1 MNQKLNQTINPY
13 LIITALCICIGFG
26 TLSAFWK
33 RDATAVQT
41 RQASERINLALR
53 RTTHLLLKLS
63 GDSTSKIAPVKQT
76 DDNTYLVRLEYPFNY
91 DSLPTFLQSSFDFY
105 DITEKYD
112 VAVRSCS
119 YAELVL
125 GYSSVDFQQN
135 KNVPCVGRTRP
146 EGCLNFSVTL
156 RDPSVFLLN
165 DKKMAFFPY
174 FWLFLGGLFTLTM
187 GAMVYFFYP
196 VPKQKQAVSQDVFPN
211 IPQDSAP
218 STRTNPLEKTAEAHL
233 IYVGQ
238 TVFDTRKQTLL
249 IGQTVQKLTFQE
261 AQLLQLFCEH
271 KNDLLERDFIL
282 KTVWGDDGVLITR
295 SVDVFVSRLR
305 KLLKADESLKIVNV
319 HNRGYRFET
328 ADDLVLHKEAPQ

>member
-33 RDATAVQT
+33 PTAIPDATAVQT

-53 RTTHLLLKLS
+53 RTTHLLLKLA
-63 GDSTSKIAPVKQT
+63 GDSTSKIVPVKQT
-76 DDNTYLVRLEYPFNY
+76 DDNAYLVRLEYPFNY

-105 DITEKYD
+105 DIKEKYD

-125 GYSSVDFQQN
+125 GYSSADFQQN
-135 KNVPCVGRTRP
+135 QTVPCVGRTRP
-146 EGCLNFSVTL
+146 EGCLNFSVTF

-165 DKKMAFFPY
+165 DKKMVFSPY
-174 FWLFLGGLFTLTM
+174 FWLCLGGLFTLVM
-187 GAMVYFFYP
+187 GAMAYFFYP
-196 VPKQKQAVSQDVFPN
+196 VFKQKQAVSQGVSLD
-211 IPQDSAP
+211 IPQDSSP
-218 STRTNPLEKTAEAHL
+218 SMPTHSVQKTVETHL
-233 IYVGQ
+233 IYVGK

-249 IGQTVQKLTFQE
+249 IGQTEQKLTFQE

-328 ADDLVLHKEAPQ
+328 AEV